1 MLGRIELRIETEPEN
16 ASELTQKL
24 EEQDWTENTAYLRGE
39 ERVWYSDEAR
49 LYIRDASDS
58 PTDYDTELLYLEGRF
73 NPETV
78 ATGETIEEITD
89 RVL

>member
-1 MLGRIELRIETEPEN
+1 MRIETEPGN

-24 EEQDWTENTAYLRGE
+24 EEQEWTENTAYIRGE
-39 ERVWYSDEAR
+39 KRVWHSEEGR
-49 LYIRDASDS
+49 LYIRDTSDS
-58 PTDYDTELLYLEGRF
+58 STDYDTELLYLEGRF

-78 ATGETIEEITD
+78 ATGESIEEITD

>member
-1 MLGRIELRIETEPEN
+1 MRTETTSREEN
-16 ASELTQKL
+16 ELTQKL

-49 LYIRDASDS
+49 LYIRDTSHQNS
-58 PTDYDTELLYLEGRF
+58 EHDTELLYLEGRF